1 MGKEERGGGQ
11 NNGNYGGSKTL
22 GRQFFV
28 EKGFAAK
35 IMNNKPD
42 FRLKKLGQIGQ
53 KRPILTRIE
62 SSNDSKNRGCSKKR
76 PMLFEY
82 SQYKIDCKKK
92 TADFRQRN
100 CVFSKKDQKFLNISN
115 EKDKI

>member
-1 MGKEERGGGQ
+1 MGKEGGGQ

-22 GRQFFV
+22 GRQFFI

-53 KRPILTRIE
+53 KRPILVQELNRAMTAKTGDVQKRGRCY
-62 SSNDSKNRGCSKKR
+62 SN
-76 PMLFEY
+76 
-82 SQYKIDCKKK
+82 I
-92 TADFRQRN
+92 RN
-100 CVFSKKDQKFLNISN
+100 IR
-115 EKDKI
+115 